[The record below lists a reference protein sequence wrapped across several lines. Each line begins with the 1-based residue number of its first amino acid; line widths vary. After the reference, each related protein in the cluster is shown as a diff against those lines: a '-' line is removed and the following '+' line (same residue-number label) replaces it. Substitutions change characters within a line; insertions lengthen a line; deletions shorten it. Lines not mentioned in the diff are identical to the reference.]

1 MGPPDPILGV
11 TEAFKRDTNP
21 KKMNL
26 GVGAYRD
33 DQGKPFVLSCV
44 RKVVFFLF
52 VFFLSP
58 VGIQRFVLELKESLQ
73 LLDCYG
79 RYMKGKKC
87 KEPKVTTNSKTHIP
101 QNFHLYWGLPKSEN
115 LIH

>member
-11 TEAFKRDTNP
+11 TEAFKRDSNP

-44 RKVVFFLF
+44 RKVKKKKQNLWVCLQCSMNGRGTD
-52 VFFLSP
+52 VRVPTLQEREPLMASP
-58 VGIQRFVLELKESLQ
+58 YL
-73 LLDCYG
+73 
-79 RYMKGKKC
+79 
-87 KEPKVTTNSKTHIP
+87 NSKCEKKNIY
-101 QNFHLYWGLPKSEN
+101 NS
-115 LIH
+115 